1 MVYRNSTERC
11 RWPEKLPEKPKKF
24 EVTYKDEDGV
34 ESVWKYD
41 LNKFPNG
48 PISVENKFPPHYE
61 KALKKQQ
68 KEAKLEKKKSI
79 TFFWQIFKHTT
90 ADNN

>member
-1 MVYRNSTERC
+1 MS
-11 RWPEKLPEKPKKF
+11 RWLEKLPEKPKKF

-61 KALKKQQ
+61 KTLKKQQ
-68 KEAKLEKKKSI
+68 KEAKLEKKKS
-79 TFFWQIFKHTT
+79 TLELAKEGKLNGKTKFW
-90 ADNN
+90 

>member
-1 MVYRNSTERC
+1 MAVSKT
-11 RWPEKLPEKPKKF
+11 PPEKPTKF
-24 EVTYKDEDGV
+24 EIVYKDDDGV

-41 LNKFPNG
+41 LKKFPNG
-48 PISVENKFPPHYE
+48 PIEVTNKFPPHYE

-79 TFFWQIFKHTT
+79 LEKA
-90 ADNN
+90 ADAKKDNKKYW

>member
-1 MVYRNSTERC
+1 MG
-11 RWPEKLPEKPKKF
+11 RWPEKPIDKPRKF
-24 EVTYKDEDGV
+24 QVVYKDDDGV

-41 LNKFPNG
+41 LDKFPNG

-68 KEAKLEKKKSI
+68 KEAKLEKKKS
-79 TFFWQIFKHTT
+79 TLELAKEGKLKGKNKFW
-90 ADNN
+90 